1 MKTRSLLFTLA
12 LLAIAACRSGNADPS
27 RQTLERTIV
36 GGDPVYLP
44 PGSSQPSAEPK
55 EETVSTTTTTSADL
69 CSGEVTLKT
78 EAEENACDAGTTF
91 VEKP

>member
-1 MKTRSLLFTLA
+1 MKTRSFLFTLA
-12 LLAIAACRSGNADPS
+12 LLALAACRSGNGES
-27 RQTLERTIV
+27 RPQTLERTIA

-55 EETVSTTTTTSADL
+55 DEPVSTTTTTGADL
-69 CSGEVTLKT
+69 CSGEVVLKT
-78 EAEENACDAGTTF
+78 EAEENACDGGTSL